1 MKINEIPTPFY
12 IVYENRLRRNL
23 ELINRVKREAGVNI
37 KAMQDILGHKDAET
51 TLQIYTDATRDLKKR
66 EMRNLADYFKDGA

>member
-1 MKINEIPTPFY
+1 MC
-12 IVYENRLRRNL
+12 
-23 ELINRVKREAGVNI
+23 EAGVNI